1 MEISSWEISVM
12 SPPLSWLSYI
22 FGTFIHTNPLNSLF
36 ADTGSDLWIFT
47 RWSLSFMWIAVAWV
61 LKTHL
66 WCDGISVR
74 GEGRGVFRTWNVL
87 RGGNLTKN
95 KLEFL
100 EFVLWSSTW
109 GQWMTALP
117 LRTTIAFLCFSGS
130 SSFTDVRF
138 PCPLLV
144 VTEQDLGHADF
155 QRETCCLQSSPC
167 GVKRKRFA
175 CRFTAE
181 SACGTVVSFGLK
193 RRVSVNS

>member
-61 LKTHL
+61 LKMHL

-74 GEGRGVFRTWNVL
+74 GEGWGFFRTWNVL

-100 EFVLWSSTW
+100 GICFAVKYLGTVDDSIALENYHWHFCVFRGAQVLWMSDFLVHCLWSLSRTW
-109 GQWMTALP
+109 VMQISKERLVACSLHRVE
-117 LRTTIAFLCFSGS
+117 LKEKGS
-130 SSFTDVRF
+130 RVGS
-138 PCPLLV
+138 
-144 VTEQDLGHADF
+144 
-155 QRETCCLQSSPC
+155 QRKVP
-167 GVKRKRFA
+167 V
-175 CRFTAE
+175 
-181 SACGTVVSFGLK
+181 
-193 RRVSVNS
+193 

>member
-47 RWSLSFMWIAVAWV
+47 RWSLSFMWTAVAWV

-117 LRTTIAFLCFSGS
+117 LRTTIGISVFFGELKFYGCQISLSIACGHWAGPGS
-130 SSFTDVRF
+130 CRF
-138 PCPLLV
+138 PKRDLLPAV
-144 VTEQDLGHADF
+144 
-155 QRETCCLQSSPC
+155 
-167 GVKRKRFA
+167 
-175 CRFTAE
+175 FTVW
-181 SACGTVVSFGLK
+181 S
-193 RRVSVNS
+193 